1 MIDTHCHALPGIDD
15 GPSALSEA
23 IELARVLVS
32 HGVEIAVCT
41 PHWSRAFPTSHAR
54 ATAAKDVL
62 SDALRQ
68 ASLPLELV
76 VSAELSDVVAATN
89 PITEIRERSIVGRA
103 VLVEMVHDSLP
114 IHAAVVTRRLA
125 SEGLTTVLAHPE
137 RCSAIQREPHLLDP
151 LRADGAQVQLVAPS
165 LASRRATREGYTAW
179 DLLETGRVDMVA
191 SDAHGT
197 GRRPCELRAA
207 ENLVT
212 ESFGSDVWR
221 ELTCEA
227 PRRLLGSLTAATQP
241 VDEPTARS

>member
-1 MIDTHCHALPGIDD
+1 VIDTHCHVLPGIDD
-15 GPSALSEA
+15 GPSTLVEA
-23 IELARVLVS
+23 IELAQVFVS
-32 HGVEIAVCT
+32 QGVEVAVCT

-62 SDALRQ
+62 SEALHQ
-68 ASLPLELV
+68 ASVPLGLV

-103 VLVEMVHDSLP
+103 VLVEMVRDSLP
-114 IHAAVVTRRLA
+114 IHAAVVTRRLGSA
-125 SEGLTTVLAHPE
+125 GLITVLAHPE
-137 RCSAIQREPHLLDP
+137 RCTAIQREPHLLDP

-179 DLLETGRVDMVA
+179 DLLETGRVDLVA

-207 ENLVT
+207 EDLVT
-212 ESFGSDVWR
+212 ERFGSDVWQ
-221 ELTCEA
+221 ELTREA
-227 PRRLLGSLTAATQP
+227 PRRLLGALTPAPHP
-241 VDEPTARS
+241 V